1 MRNDENSNTSIILF
15 NNIQHVTVNKLN
27 TEDSLKME
35 ELCTL
40 LHADEKYNGL
50 YVIPETA
57 LI

>member
-1 MRNDENSNTSIILF
+1 MRNDEKSNTSIILF

-27 TEDSLKME
+27 TEDSLKMG

-50 YVIPETA
+50 HVIPETS
-57 LI
+57 